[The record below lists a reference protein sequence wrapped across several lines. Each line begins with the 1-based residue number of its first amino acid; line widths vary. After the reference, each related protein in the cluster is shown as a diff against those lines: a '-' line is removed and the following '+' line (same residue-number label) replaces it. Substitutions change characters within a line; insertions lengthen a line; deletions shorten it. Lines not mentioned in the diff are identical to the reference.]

1 MKSGDDDRGT
11 RRTYKTRELLPVPIR
26 LVPLCCYSSL
36 PCVYGL
42 IFHNRTGNRATNHF
56 YFSSSFFPLI
66 HQFPSIGVESGRVIG
81 RDEINFTPLFVPR
94 LPTTNCVL
102 YFLARVFDLISDDPG
117 PPFLEFSRTN
127 EAYIQLDGSGFVYLS
142 IRCVYIFE
150 AGVMKSIEKKEKKE
164 KKKVGERSRGKREGR
179 SGCTGGDVSRFL
191 SPAFEIVSGSIYEPF
206 NREIVI

>member
-66 HQFPSIGVESGRVIG
+66 HQFPSIGMESGRVIG

-102 YFLARVFDLISDDPG
+102 YFLARVFDLISDDPV
-117 PPFLEFSRTN
+117 PRSSNSRVQTKHTYNLMVVASYILLYVASTFSR
-127 EAYIQLDGSGFVYLS
+127 
-142 IRCVYIFE
+142 
-150 AGVMKSIEKKEKKE
+150 
-164 KKKVGERSRGKREGR
+164 
-179 SGCTGGDVSRFL
+179 
-191 SPAFEIVSGSIYEPF
+191 PA
-206 NREIVI
+206 